1 MPSLNGLTSAI
12 VLAASV
18 AAMSLPDASAAAKPG
33 RTMRD
38 LQDYDAVLNDIGYRL
53 QVSAGDLCRPA
64 PILGFTIQDL
74 SQYSRAYQPF
84 AKQEFGYAGAPLVLA
99 VASGSPAARA
109 GLKAD
114 DAIVAMDGNRLPD
127 TFSAESDSYRRVSLI
142 LDLLDK
148 ASGKGVLTVTIS
160 RSGVPRTVSIVLARG
175 CPARFQTRLSAA
187 TDALSDD
194 KDVVVDL
201 GAMRFAKTD
210 DQLAATV
217 GHELAH
223 VILQHHA
230 RLQAIAGD
238 KLTAIRLSED
248 EADRLGVYLV
258 DRAGYSTAA
267 ILTFWRRYRRAHPRA
282 VDATHGTVENRIA
295 SIEREIARI
304 AEMKAQGLSP
314 RPSFMPP
321 PPAAAPGVAPG

>member
-1 MPSLNGLTSAI
+1 MPSLNGSILAV

-18 AAMSLPDASAAAKPG
+18 AAMSLPETSAAANPG
-33 RTMRD
+33 RALRD
-38 LQDYDAVLNDIGYRL
+38 LQDYDRALTDIGYRL
-53 QVSAGDLCRPA
+53 QVSAGDLCRQTPV
-64 PILGFTIQDL
+64 LGFTIQDL
-74 SQYSRAYQPF
+74 SQYSRADQPL
-84 AKQEFGYAGAPLVLA
+84 ARREFGYAGAPLVLA
-99 VASGSPAARA
+99 VAGGSPAARA

-114 DAIVAMDGNRLPD
+114 DAIVAIDGNRLPD
-127 TFSAESDSYRRVSLI
+127 TFDAESDSYRRVSLI
-142 LDLLDK
+142 LDMLDK
-148 ASGKGVLTVTIS
+148 ASSTGVLTLTVS
-160 RSGVPRTVSIVLARG
+160 RRGVSQTLSIVLARG
-175 CPARFQTRLSAA
+175 CPARFQTRLSGA

-194 KDVVVDL
+194 KDVLVDL

-217 GHELAH
+217 AHELAH

-238 KLTAIRLSED
+238 KLAAIRLSED

-258 DRAGYSTAA
+258 DRAGYATAA
-267 ILTFWRRYRRAHPRA
+267 ILTFWRRYRRAHPHA
-282 VDATHGTVENRIA
+282 VDSTHGPVEHRMA
-295 SIEREIARI
+295 SIQREIARI

-321 PPAAAPGVAPG
+321 SRAAAPGVAPG